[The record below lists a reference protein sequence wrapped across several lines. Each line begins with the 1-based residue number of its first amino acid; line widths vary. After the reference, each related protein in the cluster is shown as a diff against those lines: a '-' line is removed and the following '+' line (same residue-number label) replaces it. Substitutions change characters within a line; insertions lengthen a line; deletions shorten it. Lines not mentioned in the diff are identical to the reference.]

1 MDFMTVLL
9 GKLTDCCFIST
20 YTPINFLQIGMEAGI
35 NIDTEIMIKLNV
47 TLRNITLFGVLKN
60 QGMLNRIFSFMDLGE
75 KKSDHDLPHTF
86 FKTWML
92 YNSIKYFI
100 VLGKGSNFYGLA

>member
-20 YTPINFLQIGMEAGI
+20 HTPINFLQIGMEAGI

-75 KKSDHDLPHTF
+75 KNRIMIYHIHFSKHGC
-86 FKTWML
+86 
-92 YNSIKYFI
+92 FI
-100 VLGKGSNFYGLA
+100 IQSNILLFWEREVTSMV

>member
-1 MDFMTVLL
+1 
-9 GKLTDCCFIST
+9 
-20 YTPINFLQIGMEAGI
+20 
-35 NIDTEIMIKLNV
+35 MIKLNV

-60 QGMLNRIFSFMDLGE
+60 QGMLNRIFSFMDLRE
-75 KKSDHDLPHTF
+75 KNRINWFTTYIF
-86 FKTWML
+86 QNMVAN

>member
-1 MDFMTVLL
+1 
-9 GKLTDCCFIST
+9 
-20 YTPINFLQIGMEAGI
+20 
-35 NIDTEIMIKLNV
+35 MIKLNV

-60 QGMLNRIFSFMDLGE
+60 QGMLNRIFSFMDWGE
-75 KKSDHDLPHTF
+75 KNRIMIYLAHTF
-86 FKTWML
+86 FKTWLL

>member
-9 GKLTDCCFIST
+9 GKLADCCFIST

-35 NIDTEIMIKLNV
+35 NIDTEINDQTYV

-60 QGMLNRIFSFMDLGE
+60 QGMLNHIFSFMDLGE
-75 KKSDHDLPHTF
+75 KNRDHDFYHIHF
-86 FKTWML
+86 SKHGC
-92 YNSIKYFI
+92 FI
-100 VLGKGSNFYGLA
+100 ILSNILLFWEREVTSMV

>member
-35 NIDTEIMIKLNV
+35 NIDTEINDQCDIEKYHTFWSV
-47 TLRNITLFGVLKN
+47 KKPRYVESHIQFHGFG
-60 QGMLNRIFSFMDLGE
+60 G

-86 FKTWML
+86 FKTWLL

>member
-47 TLRNITLFGVLKN
+47 TLRNIRYVESHIQFHGFG
-60 QGMLNRIFSFMDLGE
+60 G

-86 FKTWML
+86 FKTWLL

>member
-35 NIDTEIMIKLNV
+35 IIDTEINDQ
-47 TLRNITLFGVLKN
+47 T
-60 QGMLNRIFSFMDLGE
+60 
-75 KKSDHDLPHTF
+75 
-86 FKTWML
+86 
-92 YNSIKYFI
+92 
-100 VLGKGSNFYGLA
+100 

>member
-1 MDFMTVLL
+1 MDFMSVLL

-60 QGMLNRIFSFMDLGE
+60 QCMLNRIFSFMDLGE
-75 KKSDHDLPHTF
+75 KNRIMIYHIHFSKHGC
-86 FKTWML
+86 
-92 YNSIKYFI
+92 FI
-100 VLGKGSNFYGLA
+100 IQSNILLFWEREVTSMV